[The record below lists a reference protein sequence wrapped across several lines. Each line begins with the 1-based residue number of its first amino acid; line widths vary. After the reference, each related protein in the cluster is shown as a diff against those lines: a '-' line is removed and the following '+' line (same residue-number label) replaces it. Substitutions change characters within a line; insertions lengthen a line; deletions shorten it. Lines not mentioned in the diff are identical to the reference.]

1 MIQDILPRYQETANG
16 SKKAFVVPF
25 DTLDSNY
32 IIVYLDS
39 NRQNSGYTVAGNTIT
54 FATAPA
60 NNTLV
65 TIQRVLPIEWTSN
78 NIGALNLESLGNIL
92 TQIVAQI
99 QTIKEEVKRA
109 VKTNP
114 YDEDDGGSMSED
126 FLSQLREAEDILDEF
141 KRTAEDLMAAKEEID
156 AFIAA
161 IADLEGIVEEIKY
174 IYNNRGRTAYFD
186 LWPAGRL

>member
-16 SKKAFVVPF
+16 SKTTFVVPF
-25 DTLDSNY
+25 DTLSSNY

-39 NRQNSGYTVAGNTIT
+39 NRQNSGYTVTGNTIT

-78 NIGALNLESLGNIL
+78 NLSSLSVETLGNIL

-126 FLSQLREAEDILDEF
+126 FLNQLREAEDILDEF
-141 KRTAEDLMAAKEEID
+141 KRTAEDLVAAKEEID

-161 IADLEGIVEEIKY
+161 VADLEGIVEEIKY
-174 IYNNRGRTAYFD
+174 IYNNRERTAYFD